1 MMLSVGLS
9 GGESKVQCCKKR
21 YCIETWNVSSM
32 NQGKLDVIKQVAK
45 VNINITGISKIKWAG
60 MGMGK
65 FNSDDQSIYYFGQES
80 LRRNGVTLTVQNAVL
95 KCNL

>member
-65 FNSDDQSIYYFGQES
+65 FNSNDQSVYYFGQES
-80 LRRNGVTLTVQNAVL
+80 LRRNGVALTVN
-95 KCNL
+95 KRI